1 LYSSTLISYRMKEF
15 RRFRHKWTFY
25 SVFFTAHAQNSHI
38 SASDLRTFSVVFIG
52 KATSPPYFY
61 FRFIWPTDLESV
73 PRVEPPTLIISIKF
87 EVDTTTHR
95 RVTAFLVRIRHLT
108 LRPWPLTFWPWT
120 AVKHGWSRGQPL
132 HQVCRSYAYPFLT
145 YELWCPP

>member
-1 LYSSTLISYRMKEF
+1 M
-15 RRFRHKWTFY
+15 
-25 SVFFTAHAQNSHI
+25 FFT
-38 SASDLRTFSVVFIG
+38 G

-95 RVTAFLVRIRHLT
+95 HSVFSADTSRDLATLTFGLLT
-108 LRPWPLTFWPWT
+108 LD
-120 AVKHGWSRGQPL
+120 SGQTW
-132 HQVCRSYAYPFLT
+132 QVAWAT
-145 YELWCPP
+145 PPPSL